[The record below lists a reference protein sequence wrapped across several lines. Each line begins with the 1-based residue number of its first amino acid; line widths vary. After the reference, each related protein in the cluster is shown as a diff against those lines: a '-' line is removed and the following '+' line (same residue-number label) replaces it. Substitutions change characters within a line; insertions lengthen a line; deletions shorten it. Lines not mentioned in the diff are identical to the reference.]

1 MRPGAWLSVQQ
12 MLVDPVGAPGN
23 PRAAFG
29 VAPSDVALLP
39 MHTVT
44 EFSHWTEDQARLEKQ
59 LQKLKAQ
66 VTPPCCPLTHPR
78 TPPKLSQAQTPR
90 PCSSLPCLATPALV
104 PTEGIW

>member
-1 MRPGAWLSVQQ
+1 

-29 VAPSDVALLP
+29 VAPSDVLLP

-66 VTPPCCPLTHPR
+66 VTPPYCPLTHPR

-90 PCSSLPCLATPALV
+90 PWSSLLLATPALV
-104 PTEGIW
+104 PTEGIR

>member
-12 MLVDPVGAPGN
+12 MLVDPVGAPGT

-29 VAPSDVALLP
+29 AAPSDVALLP
-39 MHTVT
+39 LHTVT
-44 EFSHWTEDQARLEKQ
+44 EFSHWMEDQARLEKQ

-90 PCSSLPCLATPALV
+90 PWSSLPCLATPALV
-104 PTEGIW
+104 PTEGIR